1 MTHKITER
9 VQSEFEQGQ
18 ETASNR
24 SKSKG
29 CHQNQGNRVPNSAGE
44 SYTLLQKWET
54 QPDKQAIQVDGKVR
68 NALVWFVGRF
78 VI

>member
-1 MTHKITER
+1 MEEPER

-29 CHQNQGNRVPNSAGE
+29 CHQNQGNRVPNSVGE

-54 QPDKQAIQVDGKVR
+54 QPFSPSSGHYECVPSYSAKGGGKE
-68 NALVWFVGRF
+68 
-78 VI
+78 